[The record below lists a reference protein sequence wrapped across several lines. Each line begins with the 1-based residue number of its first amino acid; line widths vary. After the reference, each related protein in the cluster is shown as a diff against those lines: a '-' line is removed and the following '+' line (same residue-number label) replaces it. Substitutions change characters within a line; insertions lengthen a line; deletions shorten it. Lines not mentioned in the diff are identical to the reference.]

1 MKSPRLF
8 VLFVF
13 AGLGTIACSGRS
25 QGQDASPAVPGSAI
39 YGAGISIAPETV
51 AAVARAQNVSPRV
64 AAESLREDAVFA
76 AAARDS
82 GVVAEG
88 LRTSREA
95 RALGRS
101 YARSLAAASM
111 ATPITPEDLQGF
123 RASRWL
129 RLDRPVARRTVHML
143 VPFPSDPK
151 VAKKKDAPP
160 PEVTPEMREFAEAAR
175 AHILEALRTP
185 LSPDGPVITPEER
198 FLKAAKTTPDFGML
212 QAKAESLPPVA
223 KNGQVVDDE
232 GGTFDAKFAEAV
244 WAVPFDGE
252 PGPSTVTPVF
262 ASAFGLHVAF
272 VLQATEPY
280 RPSDEEILAA
290 YHDEI
295 LQLRARKRLDV
306 RIAELR
312 SAQPIRVEP
321 TADELMGRVVRAVT
335 GE

>member
-1 MKSPRLF
+1 MRRARLLAL
-8 VLFVF
+8 VALF
-13 AGLGTIACSGRS
+13 ALAACSGR
-25 QGQDASPAVPGSAI
+25 GQDATPTVPGSAI

-51 AAVARAQNVSPRV
+51 AAVARAQNVTPRA

-76 AAARDS
+76 AAARES
-82 GVVAEG
+82 GVVSEG
-88 LRTSREA
+88 QRESREA

-101 YARSLAAASM
+101 YARSLADASM
-111 ATPITPEDLQGF
+111 AAPISPEDLQGF

-151 VAKKKDAPP
+151 AAKNKDAPP
-160 PEVTPEMREFAEAAR
+160 PEVTPEMREFADAAR
-175 AHILEALRTP
+175 AHILEVLRTP
-185 LSPDGPVITPEER
+185 LPAGAPVVSPEER

-212 QAKAESLPPVA
+212 KAKAESLPPVA

-252 PGPSTVTPVF
+252 PGPSTITPVF
-262 ASAFGLHVAF
+262 PTAFGLHVAF

-280 RPSDEEILAA
+280 RPTDDEILAA
-290 YHDEI
+290 YHNEI

-306 RIAELR
+306 HIAELR